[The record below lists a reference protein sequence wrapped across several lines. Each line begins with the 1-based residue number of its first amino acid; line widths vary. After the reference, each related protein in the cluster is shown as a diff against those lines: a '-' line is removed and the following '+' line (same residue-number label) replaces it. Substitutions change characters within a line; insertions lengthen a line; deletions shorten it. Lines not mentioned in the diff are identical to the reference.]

1 MQVEK
6 YLKKYQPV
14 IYQTFVNSLQK
25 GQLSHAY
32 LLSGSNGTPILDI
45 AKFFAKSIL
54 CDDPSPLACNSCITC
69 LRVEDD
75 NYPDFF
81 IFDGSK
87 STIKK
92 EAVTTIESSFEKKA
106 FENKGIRIYILHLI
120 ENMTIEAINSILK
133 FLEEPGQQ
141 IYAFLTTNN
150 ENSVLPTI
158 VSRCQ
163 VLRLKLID
171 KNIVINEAVAFGVD
185 KKDAELLSYFYN
197 DGELIQEIIND
208 AENNDVFFTAKKCF
222 EETIQVM
229 DENDNDTLL
238 YHVQSTVSNQIKSKE
253 SCRYFINML
262 VMAYEDLIAISNEKQ
277 PFLESYATILEHLAG
292 KLSHINESLIELLR
306 CATAVNTN
314 VNVALLIDHVFYII
328 TKED

>member
-6 YLKKYQPV
+6 YLKNYQPV

-32 LLSGSNGTPILDI
+32 LISGSNGSPLLDI

-69 LRVEDD
+69 LRVDDD

-81 IFDGSK
+81 VFDGSK
-87 STIKK
+87 ATIKK

-158 VSRCQ
+158 ISRCQ

-171 KNIVINEAVAFGVD
+171 KNIVISDAVAEGVD

-197 DGELIQEIIND
+197 DGELIKEIL
-208 AENNDVFFTAKKCF
+208 ENEDENTAFFAAKNNF
-222 EETIQVM
+222 EEVIKVM
-229 DENDNDTLL
+229 DENDNDAII
-238 YHVQSTVSNQIKSKE
+238 YFVQSTVSNQIKSKE

-262 VMAYEDLIAISNEKQ
+262 VMAFEDMIAIQNEKQ
-277 PFLESYATILEHLAG
+277 PFLESYATILEHLAN
-292 KLSHINESLIELLR
+292 KLPHINESLIELLR
-306 CATAVNTN
+306 CATAINTN
-314 VNVALLIDHVFYII
+314 VNITLLIDHVFYTII
-328 TKED
+328 KED

>member
-6 YLKKYQPV
+6 YLRKYQPV
-14 IYQTFVNSLQK
+14 IYKTFLNSLQK

-32 LLSGSNGTPILDI
+32 LLSGSNGTPLLEI
-45 AKFFAKSIL
+45 ARFFAKSIL

-69 LRVEDD
+69 LRVDDD

-81 IFDGSK
+81 VFDGSK
-87 STIKK
+87 ASIKK

-150 ENSVLPTI
+150 ENSILPTI
-158 VSRCQ
+158 ISRCQ
-163 VLRLKLID
+163 VLRMKLID
-171 KNIVINEAVAFGVD
+171 KSVIVKDAMDLGVE

-197 DGELIQEIIND
+197 DGELIKDTLDDKDSNE
-208 AENNDVFFTAKKCF
+208 AFFLAKKCF
-222 EETIQVM
+222 EETLQVM
-229 DENDNDTLL
+229 DENNKDTLI
-238 YHVQSTVSNQIKSKE
+238 YFVQSNVSNQIKSKE

-262 VMAYEDLIAISNEKQ
+262 VMAFEDMIALSNEKA
-277 PFLESYATILEHLAG
+277 PFLESYGTMLEHLAN
-292 KLSHINESLIELLR
+292 KLSNVNESLIELLR
-306 CATAVNTN
+306 CASVINTN
-314 VNVALLIDHVFYII
+314 VNITLLIDHIFYTI